1 MTIKANK
8 DPSLAHVNAHAR
20 ANMRNRKV
28 STHTANK
35 QQQIRSEKGLHL
47 TMKLYVLLLSIHRCA
62 HPHIHNRQKSI
73 SRLSYFCREH
83 YLGSAG
89 KVPVFSSVSS
99 GCHCSYT
106 NSPLSSLAR
115 SSPFPPNPLFHCHCS
130 LALSLCCSY
139 IHTHTHTPRLFVFPL
154 GRTTVAGES
163 IYWQDKESG
172 WCESTRPHSAQQTLK
187 WSAGLEF
194 QTKCPLIHYTCNCTE
209 NLLPQ
214 CHLLHISLSFSLSL
228 SLCLSR
234 PLSLF
239 PSIFFPLFS
248 HRPSSFSLI
257 FSRQSIHKVWIK
269 LMTSRAALW
278 KSHCRKKPYITVQKE
293 PGWKKKKTEK
303 ERERKECV
311 RSTLFHSSPPP
322 GPFLLCAI
330 VSY

>member
-139 IHTHTHTPRLFVFPL
+139 IHTHTHTHQGYLFFHWVEPQWQVKASI
-154 GRTTVAGES
+154 GKIKRVAGV
-163 IYWQDKESG
+163 
-172 WCESTRPHSAQQTLK
+172 RAQGLTL
-187 WSAGLEF
+187 
-194 QTKCPLIHYTCNCTE
+194 
-209 NLLPQ
+209 
-214 CHLLHISLSFSLSL
+214 
-228 SLCLSR
+228 
-234 PLSLF
+234 
-239 PSIFFPLFS
+239 PS
-248 HRPSSFSLI
+248 
-257 FSRQSIHKVWIK
+257 
-269 LMTSRAALW
+269 
-278 KSHCRKKPYITVQKE
+278 KP
-293 PGWKKKKTEK
+293 
-303 ERERKECV
+303 
-311 RSTLFHSSPPP
+311 
-322 GPFLLCAI
+322 
-330 VSY
+330 